1 MRLLLAIGVLLG
13 VGTGCR
19 VGQTIAYDRVTP
31 VLRAKAPLVIGV
43 AVSDERKE
51 ILDGRK
57 RPRFVGL
64 LRGGYGNPWD
74 VETSS
79 GKPLGHDLET
89 AMTRGLMA
97 RGYQVQHLVVE
108 PGWTRHDVAREAARV
123 GASRALL
130 VRLAAWR
137 SDAKV
142 RVRLNYDLV
151 VNVVDVPSAAI
162 VGNNFVMGEDVFM
175 STYEMAF
182 YMKDTLPRLF
192 REKLEELLNEPL
204 IVRALSP
211 APALADAAAPTSE
224 SSPR

>member
-1 MRLLLAIGVLLG
+1 
-13 VGTGCR
+13 
-19 VGQTIAYDRVTP
+19 
-31 VLRAKAPLVIGV
+31 
-43 AVSDERKE
+43 
-51 ILDGRK
+51 
-57 RPRFVGL
+57 
-64 LRGGYGNPWD
+64 
-74 VETSS
+74 
-79 GKPLGHDLET
+79 
-89 AMTRGLMA
+89 MA

-137 SDAKV
+137 SDANV